1 MFVMTVLL
9 LFATTLMLPEDSDA
23 LPPSDFLRAFLCA
36 QKKIKQGS
44 CYSWEWGRDYRSI
57 PFAKRGIDP
66 KQLKALCLLQYGPRV
81 CDSPLLNIRFRWPSQ
96 MYKKAADDDR
106 INKKSAEWDSPN

>member
-57 PFAKRGIDP
+57 PFAKRGMDP

-81 CDSPLLNIRFRWPSQ
+81 CDSPLLNIRS
-96 MYKKAADDDR
+96 ADDDR
-106 INKKSAEWDSPN
+106 VNKKSAEWDSPN